1 MTGTQALVRAGPRR
15 RLLAASALG
24 VVIDGLMLVHFG
36 WSRPLPAFL
45 LLGAVAAAVS
55 ISDVTAWRI
64 PSAVV
69 LPAYPTVAALLAL
82 AYAPDGPW
90 WPLARAGIAAV
101 LAVAF
106 YLLLTL
112 AAPGQLGLGDV
123 RLGGLLA
130 GGLGV
135 LDWSAVATGLLAGW
149 LLAAAAMVLCRPGST
164 GHRVLPFAPFLV
176 AGTLVA
182 VLVGP

>member
-1 MTGTQALVRAGPRR
+1 M
-15 RLLAASALG
+15 
-24 VVIDGLMLVHFG
+24 IDGLTLVHFG

-69 LPAYPTVAALLAL
+69 LPAYPAVAALLAL
-82 AYAPDGPW
+82 ACAPDGPW
-90 WPLARAGIAAV
+90 WPLARAGLAAG
-101 LAVAF
+101 LVAAG
-106 YLLLTL
+106 YLLLAL

-130 GGLGV
+130 AYLGY
-135 LDWSAVATGLLAGW
+135 LGWSAVATGVLAGW
-149 LLAAAAMVLCRPGST
+149 LLAAVVMAVRRPGST

-182 VLVGP
+182 VLVGR